1 MTGATPTEAGMATI
15 VVSRDIV
22 VKANDVATV
31 HYAAR
36 AEPYDRVPSAHAEII
51 ERNGAGRRVP
61 DARPDAP
68 AEDTP

>member
-1 MTGATPTEAGMATI
+1 MASVI
-15 VVSRDIV
+15 VTRDIV

-31 HYAAR
+31 HYPAR
-36 AEPYDRVPSAHAEII
+36 EAPYERVPSAHAEII

-68 AEDTP
+68 AVDTP